1 MDNLALELESLSSH
15 LQLAR
20 LETTDQHVTLDS
32 LAHYFKVA
40 QLMIGIKQSNL
51 NQVET
56 QLKQAQEHINDQE
69 MEIKRFRSLGI
80 KPVEPAFIDTHHLQE
95 EMIQL
100 EHKNVIA
107 VRNVERAE
115 EALDYERT
123 MVAQL
128 TISLKDERGRTI
140 ALQEANRHLD
150 EEIKEIR
157 SQLSDQKNHLQSRAI
172 EKDTFRMQ
180 ITEKNAEL
188 NRYVAEIKILG
199 TENSNM
205 AMELESITQELEAAV
220 CELESNSKEIQEYKD
235 VLRQNDE
242 TIDEL
247 TDERDSLQIK
257 MEDMLEQS
265 KLREETHGLDMDDL
279 HTEIQY
285 LKEDVFKLQNNV
297 KERNEEIQRAQD
309 EITSYHKTL
318 QDTTVNKL
326 RFEISQ
332 KDEALKGLEKSL
344 NQATSDF
351 ELLSIDWD
359 RLDRLSKKEV
369 HNNLNDH
376 SITKDIR
383 ESLDSVK
390 KLKNKL
396 SVYQERHKTSTAR
409 IKVLNDQLV
418 EKEENTAILQE
429 RIDSYEK
436 GIYGLSDAVHEIKN
450 AKLQM
455 NIIVRENHDYVR
467 QINNLEAHTGDLI
480 EENQELRSRLGIKKD
495 TSIDLSNLQHVKALE
510 AEKSKSLNI
519 RLREEI
525 DRLEEERLQLKAAL
539 RLQALEKGERAISL
553 GLTAENLTAVEE
565 YAEKFRTGENDISKL
580 DPTIIAT
587 NTAIRPVLNV
597 AQLDKLTLELERSHV
612 DGIET
617 KQQLWKSQE
626 ECKQL
631 LKENHELQSV
641 VLEVSQSFISMPHQD
656 QEKYN
661 LPAVNKLI
669 RMFQSKYFNSS
680 SGDTKM
686 EVDKSIFQLNH
697 QLQKEIKEFELNLNV
712 VESEKKQLQSKLT
725 IEEAKVE
732 DLTSKLQ
739 NRDCHF
745 LNLPTEL
752 TLAST
757 HGYSSLVDQLIA
769 CLIELREKEDE
780 LEKCGEM
787 IDCSEKLHE
796 AADTKLRMLYMDH
809 HREKKSHEKEISE
822 LQNTLKEFQNR
833 EDTLQLRISSIESLL
848 KMTEN
853 SSDEIT
859 RSTIDAHR
867 KLVVMQVNESML
879 NRRYTAL
886 VEVETLLRKENTKL
900 KVDMMDMSKSARETI
915 LRLQIKNS
923 ESDSM
928 FEKLQRDYLETVP
941 QNEYTMLY
949 NRFQTQ
955 IQKTKL
961 LMDREREW
969 VEQRMNQENAENT
982 VSTQL
987 EEINQLKLR
996 LDETERIVK
1005 MYKDQTNKAIGQ
1017 DCLNDQTTIAS
1028 LNVQLEVHVKR
1039 TEFANSKVKM
1049 LEAYQLEI
1057 KSRLESV
1064 EKLYTDSRED
1074 TIQLQE
1080 ELLSLKNL
1088 HTGCASKEAHEKA
1101 LSDLDT
1107 YSNDI
1112 QSLQAQ
1118 LQKYKEVADIAVNQ
1132 VADLEASRQMDEQE
1146 KQILLAAVQE
1156 LQMENDD
1163 KFVIG
1168 KLHHH
1173 ILALKMSEMMTLRKF
1188 DALHSKCL
1196 RLETVALQME
1206 QAKDAKDRQL
1216 FDFRIETKG
1225 RMGFMYKSM
1234 AELRLKFSG
1243 IVLLSKYER
1252 ACSTIQSLG
1261 DARKKM
1267 ESQMASVLANSKRIE
1282 RDVDSFSI
1290 KLAEQ
1295 EELIEALRDKSNS
1308 QKRVEAWHKKTV
1320 AAQTELIALKK
1331 DQAQLNIRILVAEEE
1346 CQRHGKLEDTLQ
1358 QFEEERDI
1366 IFQSTSATELM
1377 ETLPSRDLPIGCQLE
1392 ASLRLLTDRS
1402 RQVKALTIAVSKL
1415 KAEKEEISNHY
1426 KDSCNTILKKEK
1438 DISHLQ
1444 LEQAERLS
1452 KETDDKACLIDI
1464 DTLGMTREKTTDAF
1478 RAAKSMTDS
1487 LQRQIDQKEELVN
1500 KYREMIKSI
1509 RKEVFVHKESHKAEI
1524 DRLGCVIDELRNE
1537 MVTRASKFPDL
1548 ASVVTKKE
1556 PIFHDDVMNEMKKLL
1571 IAKEESNAELQK
1583 QLHKVTAG
1591 FSEDKQTLERKISEI
1606 ETILNEKNQ
1615 ELSDNMLHLDLLRT
1629 ENQELKEKADIPLP
1643 KDLSEDVLK
1652 LEMAV
1657 KKRNS
1662 KIEDLKK
1669 VVNKLKSQVM
1679 QSVSGLA
1686 ESTIRQS
1693 NESHNYQI
1701 QLEEKTSTLTSKII
1715 QLEGKIK
1722 QMASIINSH
1731 KQADAE
1737 FLIDI
1742 NRVSSS
1748 LSTKEKELAKKC
1760 AENALLQ
1767 EKLQNFTASTKVID
1781 SKDDQYAG
1789 LPHLIEKDVS
1799 IIEPDIPAYSKG
1811 VVSVSES
1818 GKANDI
1824 WEMEKKYIRKVDLL
1838 KKKLSEKMSLY
1849 SELEKANESI
1859 KQSYSRSE
1867 NDRLRLQSKLQAMT
1881 LRIKNA
1887 KPESVCGPH
1896 GSDREPT
1903 HDTTKIKHEDMS
1915 SMKNTL
1921 ATFKSELDL
1930 IKSQKVTR
1938 DKELLKKSNIIL
1950 QLQKKLAA
1958 LNDKKPLSAGNKLM
1972 GTQKKL
1978 DTTKLEQSSEVLEK
1992 DSVEQSNCAHTLHN
2006 NQDFADSSNVL
2017 EMMGVSANAFGLKSK
2032 DELVAVIEHLK
2043 CLVAKLSSEN
2053 RVLRSTSFSKSNPI
2067 DTPADLKGLEKEST
2081 ESVEKLE
2088 DENTKFRKL
2097 LRREIERNRKKD
2109 DSVEEMKLSKQQ
2121 LLIEV
2126 IGLRKA
2132 ICNKDMPNFGHED
2145 ILELK
2150 RRIVEL
2156 QSQVSE
2162 KEQVIQSLLNPD
2174 ADEQT
2179 RLTGENRR
2187 LKREVDM
2194 WRVRVTKLSAKIAER
2209 EVEPPPKTY
2218 ICSGDP
2224 STTKPTVRTLQLE
2237 AANKELKAEI
2247 GRSDISTLRQELDDL
2262 KFNYKESVRLN
2273 VKYEEQL
2280 GQKESTQNTLL
2291 K

>member
-69 MEIKRFRSLGI
+69 MEIKRFRSL
-80 KPVEPAFIDTHHLQE
+80 DTHHLQE

-697 QLQKEIKEFELNLNV
+697 QLQKEIKEFELNLNA

-928 FEKLQRDYLETVP
+928 FEKLQRDYLET
-941 QNEYTMLY
+941 
-949 NRFQTQ
+949 
-955 IQKTKL
+955 
-961 LMDREREW
+961 
-969 VEQRMNQENAENT
+969 RMNQENAENT

-1346 CQRHGKLEDTLQ
+1346 CQVSRMQVAQLENSLFETQNEYHESQLKWEQRHGKLEDTLQ

-1478 RAAKSMTDS
+1478 RAAKKHDRLLTAPNRS
-1487 LQRQIDQKEELVN
+1487 KEELVN

-1583 QLHKVTAG
+1583 QLHKVT
-1591 FSEDKQTLERKISEI
+1591 
-1606 ETILNEKNQ
+1606 
-1615 ELSDNMLHLDLLRT
+1615 
-1629 ENQELKEKADIPLP
+1629 
-1643 KDLSEDVLK
+1643 
-1652 LEMAV
+1652 
-1657 KKRNS
+1657 
-1662 KIEDLKK
+1662 
-1669 VVNKLKSQVM
+1669 
-1679 QSVSGLA
+1679 
-1686 ESTIRQS
+1686 
-1693 NESHNYQI
+1693 
-1701 QLEEKTSTLTSKII
+1701 
-1715 QLEGKIK
+1715 
-1722 QMASIINSH
+1722 
-1731 KQADAE
+1731 
-1737 FLIDI
+1737 
-1742 NRVSSS
+1742 
-1748 LSTKEKELAKKC
+1748 
-1760 AENALLQ
+1760 
-1767 EKLQNFTASTKVID
+1767 
-1781 SKDDQYAG
+1781 
-1789 LPHLIEKDVS
+1789 
-1799 IIEPDIPAYSKG
+1799 
-1811 VVSVSES
+1811 
-1818 GKANDI
+1818 
-1824 WEMEKKYIRKVDLL
+1824 
-1838 KKKLSEKMSLY
+1838 
-1849 SELEKANESI
+1849 
-1859 KQSYSRSE
+1859 SR
-1867 NDRLRLQSKLQAMT
+1867 
-1881 LRIKNA
+1881 
-1887 KPESVCGPH
+1887 
-1896 GSDREPT
+1896 
-1903 HDTTKIKHEDMS
+1903 
-1915 SMKNTL
+1915 
-1921 ATFKSELDL
+1921 F
-1930 IKSQKVTR
+1930 
-1938 DKELLKKSNIIL
+1938 
-1950 QLQKKLAA
+1950 
-1958 LNDKKPLSAGNKLM
+1958 
-1972 GTQKKL
+1972 
-1978 DTTKLEQSSEVLEK
+1978 
-1992 DSVEQSNCAHTLHN
+1992 
-2006 NQDFADSSNVL
+2006 
-2017 EMMGVSANAFGLKSK
+2017 
-2032 DELVAVIEHLK
+2032 
-2043 CLVAKLSSEN
+2043 
-2053 RVLRSTSFSKSNPI
+2053 
-2067 DTPADLKGLEKEST
+2067 
-2081 ESVEKLE
+2081 
-2088 DENTKFRKL
+2088 
-2097 LRREIERNRKKD
+2097 
-2109 DSVEEMKLSKQQ
+2109 
-2121 LLIEV
+2121 
-2126 IGLRKA
+2126 
-2132 ICNKDMPNFGHED
+2132 
-2145 ILELK
+2145 
-2150 RRIVEL
+2150 
-2156 QSQVSE
+2156 
-2162 KEQVIQSLLNPD
+2162 
-2174 ADEQT
+2174 
-2179 RLTGENRR
+2179 
-2187 LKREVDM
+2187 
-2194 WRVRVTKLSAKIAER
+2194 
-2209 EVEPPPKTY
+2209 
-2218 ICSGDP
+2218 
-2224 STTKPTVRTLQLE
+2224 
-2237 AANKELKAEI
+2237 
-2247 GRSDISTLRQELDDL
+2247 
-2262 KFNYKESVRLN
+2262 
-2273 VKYEEQL
+2273 
-2280 GQKESTQNTLL
+2280 
-2291 K
+2291 

>member
-697 QLQKEIKEFELNLNV
+697 QLQKEIKEFELNLNA

-1346 CQRHGKLEDTLQ
+1346 CQVSRMQVAQLENSLFETQNEYHESQLKWEQRHGKLEDTLQ

-1669 VVNKLKSQVM
+1669 VVNK
-1679 QSVSGLA
+1679 
-1686 ESTIRQS
+1686 
-1693 NESHNYQI
+1693 I

-1930 IKSQKVTR
+1930 IK
-1938 DKELLKKSNIIL
+1938 
-1950 QLQKKLAA
+1950 
-1958 LNDKKPLSAGNKLM
+1958 KKPLSAGNKLM

-1992 DSVEQSNCAHTLHN
+1992 DSIEQSNCAHTLHN
-2006 NQDFADSSNVL
+2006 NQDSADSSNVL

-2081 ESVEKLE
+2081 ESMEKLSRTEEVLGKIQRLE

-2224 STTKPTVRTLQLE
+2224 STTEPTVRTLQLE